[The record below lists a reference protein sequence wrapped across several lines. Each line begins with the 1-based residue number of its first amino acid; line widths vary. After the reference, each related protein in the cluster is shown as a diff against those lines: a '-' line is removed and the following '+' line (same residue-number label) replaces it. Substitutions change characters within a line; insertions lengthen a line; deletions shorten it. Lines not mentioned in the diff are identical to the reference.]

1 MITANSQ
8 LNINAIKS
16 HYQEDSRTVIHDM
29 LSPDSAQSLA
39 NALNVSSAFDYAY
52 VKDGKPT
59 LMSPDETAAM
69 SREDQHKMRTEIVR
83 QGSQGAGYLFGR
95 HVIDNQSELLLKQAN
110 EWLNSEATLNLVKS
124 ISGKSDISHAS
135 AQATKYMPGH
145 FLTRHQDTHERE
157 KRRLTF
163 ILNLT
168 PNWHPDWGGL
178 LQFYQQDGTPR
189 DAWAPVYNSMA
200 LFDVQHIQS
209 VTYVAPLAA
218 APRLS
223 ISGWFRAA

>member
-1 MITANSQ
+1 MIKVNPQ
-8 LNINAIKS
+8 LDINAIKS
-16 HYQEDSRTVIHDM
+16 HYLEDSRTVIRDV
-29 LSPDSAQSLA
+29 LLVDGAQSLA
-39 NALNVSSAFDYAY
+39 NALNASPAFDYAY

-59 LMSPDETAAM
+59 LLSPDDTAAM
-69 SREDQHKMRTEIVR
+69 SREDQHKMRQEIVR

-95 HVIDNQSELLLKQAN
+95 HSIDHQSELLFKQAK
-110 EWLNSEATLNLVKS
+110 EWLNSEETLALVKE
-124 ISGKSDISHAS
+124 ISGVSDISHAT

-178 LQFYQQDGTPR
+178 LQFYQKDGTPR
-189 DAWAPVYNSMA
+189 DAWAPIFNSMC
-200 LFDVQHIQS
+200 LFDVDHIQS